1 MESRSTLVTVL
12 AWIFIVGAG
21 FASLVSAMQVILVST
36 MFSGDEFQ
44 SIPDDAPAMA
54 KFMSQYFHLF
64 IYGFCAL
71 AIFTLI
77 SAIALLKRKNWARL
91 AFIAIL
97 AFGVLWQIGGLF
109 MQLAMFSDFP
119 SLPEGPEFEEF
130 ERTTTIIRWFSF
142 AIALATSG
150 LFVWIIRKL
159 TTQPIIG
166 EFTLNKSSN
175 SDGPKAAAGS

>member
-21 FASLVSAMQVILVST
+21 FASLVSAMQVIVVST
-36 MFSGDEFQ
+36 IFNGDELQ
-44 SIPDDAPAMA
+44 SIPNDAPAMA
-54 KFMSQYFHLF
+54 RFMSQYFHLF
-64 IYGFCAL
+64 IYGFFTL

-77 SAIALLKRKNWARL
+77 CAIALLKRKNWARL

-97 AFGVLWQIGGLF
+97 AFGVIWQIVGLF
-109 MQLAMFSDFP
+109 MQFAMFSDFS
-119 SLPEGPEFEEF
+119 SLAEGQELEGF
-130 ERTTTIIRWFSF
+130 ERTTIIIRWFSF
-142 AIALATSG
+142 AIALATTG